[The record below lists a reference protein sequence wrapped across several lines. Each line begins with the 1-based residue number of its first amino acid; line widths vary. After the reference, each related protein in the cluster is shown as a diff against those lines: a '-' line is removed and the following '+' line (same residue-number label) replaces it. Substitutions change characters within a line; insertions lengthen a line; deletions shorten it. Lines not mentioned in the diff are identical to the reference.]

1 MELFNAPAKKRLAAA
16 VASDKTRVMHP
27 DFKTPFISYD
37 DVWQRLLAYHLYSD
51 NEEYKDE
58 PLWRNKFVDQTKSF
72 HQRFQ
77 NLADTFNKN
86 LQQIQEN
93 PFEEERIL
101 IDKLSMYQE
110 KILIDQALKNQ
121 TNKIEN
127 K

>member
-1 MELFNAPAKKRLAAA
+1 MKNIKMNHFVIHFLKIIRLIQ
-16 VASDKTRVMHP
+16 
-27 DFKTPFISYD
+27 FFF
-37 DVWQRLLAYHLYSD
+37 LG
-51 NEEYKDE
+51 
-58 PLWRNKFVDQTKSF
+58 RNKFVDQTKSF